1 MLRKSFCGLG
11 VMATLGIALLSTT
24 ASAAPADGA
33 AIRNAMIA
41 KSELTTVGYYGSYYY
56 PRYYSYHRYYYPRS
70 YGYGY

>member
-1 MLRKSFCGLG
+1 
-11 VMATLGIALLSTT
+11 LLSTT